1 MGDPIINTQVDAINA
16 TLGNIKVDLAAL
28 RPSIRAIKDAIAET
42 YLTDTIENVPI
53 ASFSDGADEIPVR
66 ELQVAIE
73 PVQSGTG
80 DPSPT
85 NVRPISGHTEVKVMR
100 TGVNLWDKANVENG
114 YIDDTTGEVKATA
127 PYKNTGFVK
136 VLPNTQYY
144 IKTEQTASA
153 WGAWY
158 DADKRYISGVTSYH
172 TSPLITSP
180 NNASYVRLTVAS
192 SGIGNINTFGIN
204 YPSTATDY
212 EPFGQTYPISLGQ
225 TVYGGTLNVTTGVL
239 TINMAEVDLGTL
251 TWSKYAPRFYAQIAT
266 TDPDCPKAPAN
277 DSTYI
282 ANAICSQYS
291 VTNRLRVE
299 SIKNSFSIH
308 NAGATTYITVH
319 DDSLTSGGSTA
330 FKSAMSGVQ
339 LCYEL
344 ATPTTVQLTAAEV
357 ETLFGQ
363 NNVWA
368 DTGNVVK
375 LTYRKAW
382 EIALAEGE

>member
-85 NVRPISGHTEVKVMR
+85 NVRPISGHTEVNVTR

-239 TINMAEVDLGTL
+239 TIDRAMVDLGTL
-251 TWSKYAPRFYAQIAT
+251 PWDYNGVRFA
-266 TDPDCPKAPAN
+266 
-277 DSTYI
+277 SYI
-282 ANAICSQYS
+282 GGMTLKHTRLKGICSSYPVFNGAVADAPDKSLIFSNTSIAVYIKDSAYS
-291 VTNRLRVE
+291 R
-299 SIKNSFSIH
+299 
-308 NAGATTYITVH
+308 AA
-319 DDSLTSGGSTA
+319 A
-330 FKSAMSGVQ
+330 FKTAMSGVQ